1 MTDDINNWYKKIP
14 KRFIPKYDNPCYN
27 SHLMKIPFRA
37 CIIGGSGS
45 GKTQLVLEILSRMH
59 NTFGLVIL
67 CCKSSDEPLYNYLKS
82 KLPPETLH
90 IYENGDIPDLK
101 EYKDVDTQMLFIA
114 DDLVN
119 DKKAEPKLNEWWLR
133 GRKLG
138 KGCCMCYLTQSYFKT
153 PKFIRINCNYFFL
166 KKLSSMRD
174 LNMILKDHDLGLKKD
189 VLFDMYEYCVKNHG
203 SLVIDSDAEPECR
216 FRRNF
221 LEILNPTE
229 YGKKKIPKYDNK

>member
-1 MTDDINNWYKKIP
+1 MTDNITNWYKKIP
-14 KRFIPKYDNPCYN
+14 AKFKPKYNNPNYN
-27 SHLMKIPFRA
+27 NHLMTIPFRA

-45 GKTQLVLEILSRMH
+45 GKTQLVLEILYRMH

-82 KLPPETLH
+82 RLPPETLH
-90 IYENGDIPDLK
+90 IYENGDVPDLK
-101 EYKDVDTQMLFIA
+101 DYKNVDAQILFIA

-119 DKKAEPKLNEWWLR
+119 DKKAETKLSEWWLR

-153 PKFIRINCNYFFL
+153 PKFIRINSNFFFL

-174 LNMILKDHDLGLKKD
+174 LNMILRDHDLGLKKAD
-189 VLFDMYEYCVKNHG
+189 LMKMYEYAVQNNG
-203 SLVIDSDAEPECR
+203 TLVIDSDANPENR

-221 LEILNPTE
+221 LEILNNFPN
-229 YGKKKIPKYDNK
+229 KINE